1 MQQLVHRLLHLVFHH
16 HFQHD
21 EVDAAIHIF
30 AACSEAGVFYFLHD
44 TVFEGIVQV
53 EVAGYLGGES
63 RFLLS
68 RNQVGQIVE
77 IIAYVCFGIE
87 AYRMGSVLYTAV
99 KASFLTILIDG
110 IQIEIDCG
118 DNS

>member
-99 KASFLTILIDG
+99 KAAFVTILIDG
-110 IQIEIDCG
+110 IQMR
-118 DNS
+118 N